1 MVKFQAT
8 LKYFAVFVALVA
20 CNDFLL
26 THGRQIK
33 PSNQHVSIPS
43 SENKVDSPMMPN
55 YAVPSFGDSDA
66 PYTNGFR
73 PTAPGCS
80 PGVGHCSFSRE
91 DNNMKAMVVVKSPNV
106 EVSMTEGSK
115 NDFKPTNPGHSPG
128 VGHALQNK
136 IEN

>member
-1 MVKFQAT
+1 MAKFQAT
-8 LKYFAVFVALVA
+8 LKYFAVFLALVA

-33 PSNQHVSIPS
+33 PSNQHVPIPS
-43 SENKVDSPMMPN
+43 SENKVDSPMKPN
-55 YAVPSFGDSDA
+55 HESNTKA
-66 PYTNGFR
+66 YTNGFR
-73 PTAPGCS
+73 PTTPCFS

-91 DNNMKAMVVVKSPNV
+91 DNNMKAMVVAKSPNV

-136 IEN
+136 IES